1 MNIKWLKIQ
10 FIIIFLILYIRK
22 KKESMRNNQIFPRRV
37 EAWKISKFTDFS
49 FPFQYFIYRDTNMR
63 ATGSPN
69 ARSFRIVIASM
80 DANDNVCSVPNATT
94 YRRYAE
100 FSPRGNGILAI
111 RIASE
116 RGCERQRCYD
126 RRYTLCSN
134 LTPNI

>member
-1 MNIKWLKIQ
+1 
-10 FIIIFLILYIRK
+10 
-22 KKESMRNNQIFPRRV
+22 MRNNQIFPRRV

-100 FSPRGNGILAI
+100 FSPAGMEFSRFELLPKGVARGKDVMIEDTRFVLI
-111 RIASE
+111 
-116 RGCERQRCYD
+116 
-126 RRYTLCSN
+126 
-134 LTPNI
+134 